1 MPRLESPAHKK
12 LVVTPL
18 AKPASIFVDLRPLLA
33 VLNRE
38 LLRLGAEPVRREEL
52 PEIDEVLAARA
63 QGSPAQP
70 DRCRRCEGF
79 VCADIQ
85 GNQTCL
91 NCGRA
96 AVTSRHLEDLIQKIA
111 IDLIEQRQRTAAS
124 EAHETSGS

>member
-1 MPRLESPAHKK
+1 MPHLESLAHKK
-12 LVVTPL
+12 PVAAPL
-18 AKPASIFVDLRPLLA
+18 SKPESIFADPRPLLA
-33 VLNRE
+33 ILNAE
-38 LLRLGAEPVRREEL
+38 LLSRGAELVRREEL
-52 PEIDEVLAARA
+52 PEIDEVLYEGA
-63 QGSPAQP
+63 QGTPTQT

-96 AVTSRHLEDLIQKIA
+96 AVTSRRLEDLIQKIA

-124 EAHETSGS
+124 EAR